1 MADDNELTGI
11 DSVVSKLE
19 LISATSSFIAVIL
32 PFVVGFLVN
41 RGLIKE

>member
-1 MADDNELTGI
+1 MSDDNELTGI

-19 LISATSSFIAVIL
+19 LISATTSFIAVML
-32 PFVVGFLVN
+32 PFVVEFLVN

>member
-1 MADDNELTGI
+1 MVDDNALTI

-19 LISATSSFIAVIL
+19 FISATSSFIAVIL

>member
-1 MADDNELTGI
+1 MADDNELTVT

-19 LISATSSFIAVIL
+19 FISATSSFIAVIL
-32 PFVVGFLVN
+32 PLVVEFLAN